1 MSGLEGMMGANSTQ
15 GVAVL
20 LFLVAFTFLG
30 AAMFAGGS
38 ILLIFLFLVSLAASI
53 WLFLK
58 CKPWEHM
65 DR

>member
-1 MSGLEGMMGANSTQ
+1 MGANSTQ

-20 LFLVAFTFLG
+20 LFLLAFTFLG
-30 AAMFAGGS
+30 AAMFSGGKVLF
-38 ILLIFLFLVSLAASI
+38 ILLFLVSLGASI

-65 DR
+65 ET